1 VNKSN
6 KEGQENSKK
15 TLSIKEALVM
25 MITHLKMDEV

>member
-25 MITHLKMDEV
+25 ITHLKMDEV